1 MVNRDFIEVISYI
14 LIIIFIYYQKQ
25 KIRKRNKNKKE
36 KSKKK
41 LIDLHLHLDGAI
53 TLDIAKKLAKL
64 QNISLPSKNDSEL
77 LDLLSLPD
85 NCDTL
90 SDFLKSFDLAQS
102 LLQTPEA
109 IAEAVRLVSDNILS
123 QGVIYA
129 EIRFSPQYHT
139 NKGMTQEEVVKA
151 ALEGLKK
158 TKLKANLILCFIRG
172 ENNDEENK
180 ETLELAKKYLVEDG
194 GVVALDLA
202 GPEELYSTS
211 KFADLFSK
219 VKKYNI
225 PFTIHA
231 GEADG
236 PKSVKTA
243 IKYGAKRIGHGV
255 RINEDPEV
263 MALVKKKNITLEM
276 CPTSNKMTHAVEN
289 MSKYP
294 LIDYL
299 NEGIKVTLNTDD
311 MAIERTTL
319 LDEYKYMEKNF
330 GLTPEQEKILLLNAI
345 DAAFTTNEVKDALKK
360 EVYL

>member
-1 MVNRDFIEVISYI
+1 MVSKDFIEVISYI
-14 LIIIFIYYQKQ
+14 LVIIFIYYQKQ
-25 KIRKRNKNKKE
+25 KIKNKKR
-36 KSKKK
+36 KSTKK

-53 TLDIAKKLAKL
+53 TVDIAKKLANL

-77 LDLLSLPD
+77 LELLSLPSHCESL
-85 NCDTL
+85 N
-90 SDFLKSFDLAQS
+90 DFLKSFKLPQS
-102 LLQTPEA
+102 LMQTPEA
-109 IAEAVRLVSDNILS
+109 MTEAIRLVSDNILS

-129 EIRFSPQYHT
+129 EIRFSPQLHT
-139 NKGMTQEEVVKA
+139 NKGMTQEEVIKA

-202 GPEELYSTS
+202 GAEALYSTS
-211 KFADLFSK
+211 KYADLFSK
-219 VKKYNI
+219 ARKYNI

-255 RINEDPEV
+255 RIYEDPEV
-263 MALVKKKNITLEM
+263 MALVIKKNITLEM

-345 DAAFTTNEVKDALKK
+345 DAAFTTNEVKEYLKK
-360 EVYL
+360 EINL